1 MSILDIYNNP
11 PNNGRQIRFKAG
23 VTPAAPGNYTPYER
37 NDQAS
42 LRNSQLHSDANE
54 SADYGYST
62 TGKPKVQLANN
73 RYFAVGELAS
83 NLDTAGG
90 ATISD
95 PNSGFSQEYG
105 PGNQYATEATIRD
118 FATLEAG
125 GAAESRLNSLELTT
139 ARRQALERQS

>member
-11 PNNGRQIRFKAG
+11 PNNGRQTRFKDG

-73 RYFAVGELAS
+73 RYYAVGEIAS

-95 PNSGFSQEYG
+95 PNSGFTQDYG
-105 PGNQYATEATIRD
+105 PGKGYAGEAMIQDLT
-118 FATLEAG
+118 TLSDLAG
-125 GAAESRLNSLELTT
+125 GTERLQSLE
-139 ARRQALERQS
+139 R

>member
-11 PNNGRQIRFKAG
+11 PNKGRQIRFTG
-23 VTPAAPGNYTPYER
+23 GITPEAPTNYTPYER

-62 TGKPKVQLANN
+62 TGKPKVQFANN
-73 RYFAVGELAS
+73 RYFAVGEIAS
-83 NLDTAGG
+83 NLDTAQG

-95 PNSGFSQEYG
+95 PNSGFTQDYG
-105 PGNQYATEATIRD
+105 PTNPYATEAQISDLT
-118 FATLEAG
+118 TLADLNG
-125 GAAESRLNSLELTT
+125 GTERLN
-139 ARRQALERQS
+139 RLERR

>member
-11 PNNGRQIRFKAG
+11 PNQGRQIRFKDG
-23 VTPAAPGNYTPYER
+23 VTPEAPTNYTPYER

-73 RYFAVGELAS
+73 RYYAVGEIAS
-83 NLDTAGG
+83 NLDTAEG

-95 PNSGFSQEYG
+95 PNSGFTQEYG
-105 PGNQYATEATIRD
+105 PGKGYAGEAMIQDLT
-118 FATLEAG
+118 TLSDLAG
-125 GAAESRLNSLELTT
+125 GTERLNSLE
-139 ARRQALERQS
+139 R

>member
-11 PNNGRQIRFKAG
+11 PNKGRQIRFKDG
-23 VTPAAPGNYTPYER
+23 VTPEAPTNYTPYER

-42 LRNSQLHSDANE
+42 LRNSQLHSDATTP
-54 SADYGYST
+54 ADYGYST

-73 RYFAVGELAS
+73 RYYAVGEIAS

-95 PNSGFSQEYG
+95 PNSGFTQDYG
-105 PGNQYATEATIRD
+105 PGKGYAGEAMIQDLTTLSDLSGGTE
-118 FATLEAG
+118 
-125 GAAESRLNSLELTT
+125 RLQSLE
-139 ARRQALERQS
+139 R

>member
-11 PNNGRQIRFKAG
+11 PNNGRQIRFKDG
-23 VTPAAPGNYTPYER
+23 VTPGAPTNYTPYER

-62 TGKPKVQLANN
+62 TGKPKVQFANN
-73 RYFAVGELAS
+73 RYFAVGEIPS
-83 NLDTAGG
+83 NLDTANG

-95 PNSGFSQEYG
+95 PNSGFTQEYG
-105 PGNQYATEATIRD
+105 PGKGYAGEAMIQDLT
-118 FATLEAG
+118 TLSDLAG
-125 GAAESRLNSLELTT
+125 GTERLQSLE
-139 ARRQALERQS
+139 R

>member
-11 PNNGRQIRFKAG
+11 PNNGRQIRFKNG

-83 NLDTAGG
+83 NLDTAEG

-95 PNSGFSQEYG
+95 PNSGFAQNYG
-105 PGNQYATEATIRD
+105 PGNQYASETMIQDLT
-118 FATLEAG
+118 TLADLAG
-125 GAAESRLNSLELTT
+125 GTERLQSLE
-139 ARRQALERQS
+139 R

>member
-11 PNNGRQIRFKAG
+11 PNQGRQIRFKNG

-83 NLDTAGG
+83 NLDTAEG

-105 PGNQYATEATIRD
+105 PGNQYASETMIQD
-118 FATLEAG
+118 
-125 GAAESRLNSLELTT
+125 LTT
-139 ARRQALERQS
+139 LADLQGGTERLQNLERQPRF

>member
-11 PNNGRQIRFKAG
+11 PNKGRQIRFTGG
-23 VTPAAPGNYTPYER
+23 VTPEAPTSYTPYER

-73 RYFAVGELAS
+73 RYYAVGEIAS
-83 NLDTAGG
+83 NLDTAEG

-95 PNSGFSQEYG
+95 PNSGFTQEYG
-105 PGNQYATEATIRD
+105 PGKGYAGEAMIQDLT
-118 FATLEAG
+118 TLSDLAG
-125 GAAESRLNSLELTT
+125 GTERLQSLE
-139 ARRQALERQS
+139 R

>member
-11 PNNGRQIRFKAG
+11 PNNGRQIRFKNG
-23 VTPAAPGNYTPYER
+23 VPPAAPGNYTPYER
-37 NDQAS
+37 NDQTS
-42 LRNSQLHSDANE
+42 LRNSQLHSDAE
-54 SADYGYST
+54 TPSDYGYST

-83 NLDTAGG
+83 NLDTAAG

-125 GAAESRLNSLELTT
+125 SSAESRLNSLELTT
-139 ARRQALERQS
+139 ARRQAAARQS

>member
-11 PNNGRQIRFKAG
+11 PNQGRQIRFKNG

-83 NLDTAGG
+83 NLDTAEG

-95 PNSGFSQEYG
+95 PNSGFTQEYG
-105 PGNQYATEATIRD
+105 PGNGYATEATIQD
-118 FATLEAG
+118 LTTLADLAG
-125 GAAESRLNSLELTT
+125 GTERLQSLE
-139 ARRQALERQS
+139 R

>member
-11 PNNGRQIRFKAG
+11 PNQGRQIRFKDG
-23 VTPAAPGNYTPYER
+23 VTPEAPTSYTPYER

-73 RYFAVGELAS
+73 RYYAVGEIAS
-83 NLDTAGG
+83 NLDTANG
-90 ATISD
+90 ARINV
-95 PNSGFSQEYG
+95 PNSSFTQEWG
-105 PGNQYATEATIRD
+105 PENQYATEATIQD
-118 FATLEAG
+118 LTTLSDLAG
-125 GAAESRLNSLELTT
+125 GTERLNSLE
-139 ARRQALERQS
+139 R

>member
-11 PNNGRQIRFKAG
+11 PNQGRQIRFKNG

-73 RYFAVGELAS
+73 RYFAVGELKS
-83 NLDTAGG
+83 NLDTAEGE
-90 ATISD
+90 TISD
-95 PNSGFSQEYG
+95 PNSGFTQEYG
-105 PGNQYATEATIRD
+105 PGNQYASETRIQDLT
-118 FATLEAG
+118 TLADLAG
-125 GAAESRLNSLELTT
+125 GTERLQSLE
-139 ARRQALERQS
+139 R

>member
-11 PNNGRQIRFKAG
+11 PNNGRQIRFKDG

-73 RYFAVGELAS
+73 RYYAVGEIAS

-95 PNSGFSQEYG
+95 PNSGFTQDYG
-105 PGNQYATEATIRD
+105 PGKGYAGEAMIQDLT
-118 FATLEAG
+118 TLSDLAG
-125 GAAESRLNSLELTT
+125 GTERLQSLE
-139 ARRQALERQS
+139 R